1 MPTAAKKS
9 SLLGLFVCCLFLC
22 CFRVSG
28 AARLQ
33 NNAYQDVVVAIAE
46 SVPEDG
52 ALLTSLRVKF
62 TEASYQLFAATG
74 GRAYFGTVK
83 ILVPRTWDYYGSY
96 QFSHGERFGRAEIRV
111 GPAVD
116 GLASFTRATAR
127 ALNTCGRTGDFM
139 YLATNMMTG
148 DNIVQ
153 EWGRYRWGVDGDW
166 ALGSWDGSAPTT
178 ETGQGSDTPT
188 PLPNSGTTAGS
199 ANATG
204 ITEAETEVYPEP
216 EPTHAVPVTAG
227 DSACSGQA
235 AWDTILATEDFTNG
249 QNPPQNMNIPD
260 PTFEFLYQTELR
272 KEVLVLDTS
281 GSMGKKLLFN
291 LRQSLTS
298 HVYNLP
304 IGSSL
309 GIVTFNSE
317 ATINAPMTVIG
328 NETTRDALVG
338 ALPMTTGGKTSI
350 GSGLQEAL
358 GLLGN
363 DLGRII
369 LISDGQED
377 ELPHIA
383 DVLPALRVAG
393 HTVHTVAIGADGDPM
408 LEQLSRDTGGKSF
421 YHTRWSTNFPGILR
435 TIEAEDTTRVPLK
448 TAFLPFVSPD
458 QPGHECVYVDPGT
471 GNDTLLEFIFSC
483 HMQPEDAV
491 FLYSDS
497 EASVGWRMEE
507 GLVTSLGDVKTVRI
521 TMPGHVT
528 ETHFCFDVEP
538 DMSSYPDPPC
548 GWGTKVSVTSGRS
561 DLSVPTI
568 SVHGAFSLTSAD
580 LASGNSVVLYALVEK
595 DYACVIG
602 ADVTAVVTRPH
613 GKDAEVMLK
622 DDGQGVDAVENDG
635 IYSAEFERFLGN
647 GRYNV
652 MVKVLGSRAMTQVDT
667 SCVAGVSGG
676 SDISVSDS
684 QSVSDFDRVV
694 AVGSFQVSG
703 YDGPLEEEE
712 PETSSEPEPEPVAV
726 IAMGAGVGTAA
737 VVALLIILV
746 LVVLKKKGKRAQ
758 STAPSPT
765 QIPID
770 DSFSVEDEEEMG
782 ISNGTA
788 EKHGIAE
795 EQVEEEAG
803 PPVEEVVHKRTPT
816 PTPPPVA
823 MAPVAMPT
831 VEEPEVVDPA
841 VLEEQR
847 RQEEERKR
855 KEAERKRQEMEKAK
869 RIQMEDQLL
878 KDLRRALRSGDRKEV
893 GVAEEQYKASG
904 MYDDANISPEIA
916 KLREI
921 WNITDGLKVAVGG
934 RRIKEVEPAVEIARA
949 ACENMTSSGRITLPS
964 DITNK
969 VEKEK
974 VKQEVAD
981 RKQKALEE
989 LQAQAEEGEKVLK
1002 TLKHLEKL
1010 RHEVLEMK
1018 QSTVAE
1024 IRNYGHPPPQ
1034 VHTVMISTYLMLGT
1048 PEKETQNWQA
1058 VQALMGKTG
1067 KQGIKRMVAE
1077 CDPDMI
1083 PRDKAER
1090 AAKLL
1095 SEFDLAQV
1103 RDVSAG
1109 AATFYVW
1116 AEGMVEEVKSRPMT
1130 EE

>member
-491 FLYSDS
+491 FLYS
-497 EASVGWRMEE
+497 
-507 GLVTSLGDVKTVRI
+507 
-521 TMPGHVT
+521 
-528 ETHFCFDVEP
+528 
-538 DMSSYPDPPC
+538 
-548 GWGTKVSVTSGRS
+548 
-561 DLSVPTI
+561 
-568 SVHGAFSLTSAD
+568 AD

-921 WNITDGLKVAVGG
+921 WNITDGLKVAVAG

-1116 AEGMVEEVKSRPMT
+1116 VKQTCDDILRPT
-1130 EE
+1130 